1 MEQVFKQLFS
11 GNQYIIDILLVVS
24 LAGIAI
30 GRIPRLRMNRASIAF
45 AGAALLLLTGA
56 IAPEEA
62 LKSIDLGTL
71 ILILSM
77 MIITANLKFSGFFDL
92 ASTTVL
98 RLAHTPRRLLLF
110 IMVTSGL
117 LSALFLND
125 TICIMMTPLV
135 ASLVLRARRNP
146 LPYLIALAVSAN
158 IGSAAT
164 IIGNPQNMLIGA
176 SSGIPFVRFTSFLW
190 VPSLIGILIAYGIVL
205 IVFPKEFTSTTVIDL
220 PVDGGKKE
228 NRLFRPLVYKSGIA
242 IGIMTVCFV
251 MDMPV
256 YEAAM
261 LGAALLLITRRIKP
275 ERVFAE
281 LDWTIIAFFGGL
293 FVITAAVA
301 RTEAFQFF
309 VQKGMP
315 LVGGSLANFSI
326 FTLILSNLISN
337 VPAVMLMRP
346 LVSYFDN
353 PEKAWLV
360 MAMASTYAGNLT
372 LLGSVANLIVA
383 EGAKRFGIEIRFIDY
398 LKVGLP
404 VTIITIAVGTWWLLL
419 V

>member
-11 GNQYIIDILLVVS
+11 GNQYIIDILLVIT

-98 RLAHTPRRLLLF
+98 RLAHTPRRLLFF

-176 SSGIPFVRFTSFLW
+176 SSGIPL
-190 VPSLIGILIAYGIVL
+190 SLIHI
-205 IVFPKEFTSTTVIDL
+205 
-220 PVDGGKKE
+220 
-228 NRLFRPLVYKSGIA
+228 
-242 IGIMTVCFV
+242 
-251 MDMPV
+251 
-256 YEAAM
+256 
-261 LGAALLLITRRIKP
+261 
-275 ERVFAE
+275 
-281 LDWTIIAFFGGL
+281 
-293 FVITAAVA
+293 
-301 RTEAFQFF
+301 
-309 VQKGMP
+309 
-315 LVGGSLANFSI
+315 
-326 FTLILSNLISN
+326 
-337 VPAVMLMRP
+337 
-346 LVSYFDN
+346 
-353 PEKAWLV
+353 
-360 MAMASTYAGNLT
+360 
-372 LLGSVANLIVA
+372 
-383 EGAKRFGIEIRFIDY
+383 
-398 LKVGLP
+398 
-404 VTIITIAVGTWWLLL
+404 
-419 V
+419 